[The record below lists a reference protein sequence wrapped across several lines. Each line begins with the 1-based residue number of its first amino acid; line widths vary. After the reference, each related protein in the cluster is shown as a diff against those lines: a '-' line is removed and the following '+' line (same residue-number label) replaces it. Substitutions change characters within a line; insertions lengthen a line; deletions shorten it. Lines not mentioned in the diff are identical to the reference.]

1 VDSLG
6 FSDVCPWVLR
16 DIGATRNK
24 TNDFLFEGLKQGN
37 AFPYPK
43 QW

>member
-1 VDSLG
+1 MGDQ
-6 FSDVCPWVLR
+6 PKTEVLTALLVLLE
-16 DIGATRNK
+16 DK